1 MRSYSGPP
9 GGYVQPQPQVP
20 VAPAPVAP
28 VAAAPAAAPVSP
40 PPAPVGVAAV
50 CPHCGAGMPTT
61 DVQYCPQCGD
71 PVDATSLTARV
82 RRHLSNRY
90 LVGALAVVFILL
102 LAGVL
107 LAGQGT
113 TVGSGST
120 AQAAQVAPLPSP
132 TVTAVTVQNRSP
144 LVNTSGLL
152 GGSSGGA
159 NTSGNWTPRPKET
172 VLVVK
177 TLDRYIQNAGGD
189 PGSQLRTPM
198 QTQSIGTPAPGI
210 TTGPTGDLTWSGEG
224 SYVTDPFRLE
234 AGTARVDLTAEVLTM
249 AQLRDQAG
257 TAIGIATAGPQPGG
271 ATIGVPVSGAYR
283 LEIWPFGPGPWT
295 VAITY
300 PSAPPAIPT
309 LAPVTVNTTA
319 PIPVVPSENL
329 TTAAETSVPP
339 TQTPTETP
347 TAPPTQASAPMPTQA
362 PRTFTGNGNA
372 TTPVFTLN
380 QGLATFTS
388 STTANGTFSVTLVG
402 SGETP
407 LVAPAAGPLS
417 SSKPVQIPAT
427 GSYLLN
433 VMAGGA
439 WEVSIA

>member
-1 MRSYSGPP
+1 
-9 GGYVQPQPQVP
+9 
-20 VAPAPVAP
+20 
-28 VAAAPAAAPVSP
+28 
-40 PPAPVGVAAV
+40 
-50 CPHCGAGMPTT
+50 MPTT

-90 LVGALAVVFILL
+90 LVGALAVVFVLL

-120 AQAAQVAPLPSP
+120 AQAALVAPLPSP

-300 PSAPPAIPT
+300 PSAPTAIPT

-319 PIPVVPSENL
+319 LMTVVPSENL

-433 VMAGGA
+433 VMAGGP